1 MNFEEFKNVMNM
13 KLADINIELSE
24 SKIKHFYK
32 YMEELIEWNN
42 KINLTAILEPTDIV
56 DKHFVDSLTIS
67 KYIEENKSVI
77 DVGTGAGFP
86 GIPLKIVRDDLK
98 IELMDSLNK
107 RILFLNEMI
116 KELELKNI
124 VATHGRAED
133 EAKKQNKREQ
143 YDVAVS
149 RAVANLPVLLEYLLP
164 FVKENGICICMKG
177 SNIEEEVKI
186 SQKALQ
192 ELGGKI
198 EKIDN
203 LVLPGTD
210 NVRNILVVKKIKKT
224 PQKYPRKA
232 GTATKAPI
240 L

>member
-133 EAKKQNKREQ
+133 EAKKINKREQ

-232 GTATKAPI
+232 GTATKTPI